1 MSEIVA
7 QAAISQGEAAPPSTM
22 PAITVT
28 VTAAGRAAT
37 LASFLEEIGTA
48 VGDERYLRAAAFLRG
63 KPAGRRALPDDRF
76 VTEVLWLVETK
87 AAASIPAA
95 ARMVAPT
102 VLGNHLVESTV
113 RRLARKA
120 RAKRVKRRL

>member
-1 MSEIVA
+1 VSEIVA

-76 VTEVLWLVETK
+76 VTEVFDEVKEF
-87 AAASIPAA
+87 PP
-95 ARMVAPT
+95 V
-102 VLGNHLVESTV
+102 VDG
-113 RRLARKA
+113 
-120 RAKRVKRRL
+120 KRTMPKHP